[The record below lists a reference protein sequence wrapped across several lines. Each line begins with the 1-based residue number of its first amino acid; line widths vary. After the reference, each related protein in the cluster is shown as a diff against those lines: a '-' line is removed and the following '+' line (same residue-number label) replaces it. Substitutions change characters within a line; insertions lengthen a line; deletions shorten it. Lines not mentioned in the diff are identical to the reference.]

1 MARHKRVYQ
10 VAKEH
15 RISSEVLMGI
25 LPKLGI
31 EVKNHLD
38 KIEDEDLDRV
48 SEWFEKYPD
57 GEPPADSGESA
68 VAEAPAA
75 EPSAAEPAE
84 KPEAEPKKTDEKKS
98 TEPAPHPVMPPPEV
112 VTTQVFMPPVETTP
126 PPPPPPKPVAPKQQK
141 PVEKPAAEEAGKGEE
156 LRQTP
161 KRTDAQ
167 IERTAKTEKT
177 DRTEKTEKPK
187 RAKRDERPERAPERR
202 RDEDTRDPEV
212 EEFTGRKIVRGRATT
227 DTADTQGA
235 GAGGRRRR
243 TKRKKKPVASQE
255 EIQKNVQ
262 KTLTEMGRGRTRR
275 TYDRRSTHEEEAEV
289 QEERNVIRVTEFISV
304 SELADLM
311 DVKAN
316 EVIAACLKLG
326 LMVSLNQRLDW
337 DTITV
342 IADEFNFEVEQMEE
356 KEAEEVIE
364 EEDLPED
371 LEPRHPVVTVMGHVD
386 HGKTSLLDYIRK
398 TNVIGDE
405 SGGITQHIGAYEVET
420 ANGRVTF
427 LDTPG
432 HEAFTAMRARGA
444 QVTDVVVLVIA
455 ADDSVMPQTIEAINH
470 ARAANVPIF
479 IAINKVDLPAA
490 NPAKIKQ
497 QLTEHNV
504 IVEEFGGKSQ
514 AVEISA
520 KTGQGVSEL
529 LEMLAL
535 ETELLDLK
543 ANPNK
548 PARGVV
554 VEARLDKGRGPVA
567 TVLVESGTLRVGDP
581 FLAGMH
587 SGRVRAMMDERGN
600 RIEAAGPSKPVQVL
614 GLDDVPTAG
623 DTFLV
628 YEDEREARD
637 IAQYRQQLKR
647 EQDYN
652 RTKKISL
659 RNISERISDGELKTL
674 PVIVKGDV
682 DGSVEALS
690 DELGKLSNAEVAVEV
705 IHRGVGAITE
715 SDVLLA
721 SASQAII
728 IGFHVRPD
736 SRARELAEQ
745 EHVEIHLY
753 QVIYEA
759 IEDLKASLSGLLEAK
774 VTEKIAGEAEVRQL
788 FKVPRVG
795 TVAGCMVR
803 SGTIRRTD
811 KIRVIRDGQV
821 VYEGNIGTL
830 RRVKDDV
837 REVSSGYE
845 CGIWVEHF
853 NDVKVGDMLE
863 TYTLIEE
870 ARTFEE
876 AVTA

>member
-1 MARHKRVYQ
+1 MARHTRVYQ

-25 LPKLGI
+25 LPDLGI

-38 KIEDEDLDRV
+38 KLEDEELDRV
-48 SEWFEKYPD
+48 AEWFAKYPD
-57 GEPPADSGESA
+57 GEAPSDTGESA
-68 VAEAPAA
+68 AEEAPTA
-75 EPSAAEPAE
+75 EPSAASTDAE
-84 KPEAEPKKTDEKKS
+84 TPEADIKPEKTEEKKQA
-98 TEPAPHPVMPPPEV
+98 EPAPHPVMPPPEV

-126 PPPPPPKPVAPKQQK
+126 PPPPPPKPAARQQPKQ
-141 PVEKPAAEEAGKGEE
+141 VEKKPAVEEAAKGDE

-161 KRTDAQ
+161 KRTETQ
-167 IERTAKTEKT
+167 VERTSKPEKTEKT
-177 DRTEKTEKPK
+177 DKPDKAK
-187 RAKRDERPERAPERR
+187 RSKRDERPERAPERR
-202 RDEDTRDPEV
+202 REEGTRDPEV
-212 EEFTGRKIVRGRATT
+212 EEISGRKIVRGHATT
-227 DTADTQGA
+227 DRVDPQGA
-235 GAGGRRRR
+235 AGAGRRRR

-275 TYDRRSTHEEEAEV
+275 TYDRRGSHEEEEI
-289 QEERNVIRVTEFISV
+289 QEERNVVRVTEFVSV
-304 SELADLM
+304 SEFADLM

-337 DTITV
+337 DTILV
-342 IADEFNFEVEQMEE
+342 IADEFDFEVEQMEE
-356 KEAEEVIE
+356 KEVEEVVE
-364 EEDLPED
+364 EEDRPED
-371 LEPRHPVVTVMGHVD
+371 LLPRHPVVTVMGHVD

-398 TNVIGDE
+398 TNVIGGE

-455 ADDSVMPQTIEAINH
+455 ADDAVMPQTVEAINH
-470 ARAANVPIF
+470 ARAANVPLF
-479 IAINKVDLPAA
+479 VAINKVDLPAA

-497 QLTEHNV
+497 QLTEYNV
-504 IVEEFGGKSQ
+504 VVEEFGGKSQ

-520 KTGQGVSEL
+520 KTGQGINEL

-567 TVLVESGTLRVGDP
+567 TVLVESGTLRIGDP

-587 SGRVRAMMDERGN
+587 AGRVRAMLDERGN
-600 RIEAAGPSKPVQVL
+600 RIEEAGPSKPVQVL
-614 GLDDVPTAG
+614 GLGDVPTAG
-623 DTFLV
+623 DSLLV
-628 YEDEREARD
+628 YHDEREARD

-682 DGSVEALS
+682 DGSV
-690 DELGKLSNAEVAVEV
+690 
-705 IHRGVGAITE
+705 
-715 SDVLLA
+715 
-721 SASQAII
+721 
-728 IGFHVRPD
+728 
-736 SRARELAEQ
+736 
-745 EHVEIHLY
+745 
-753 QVIYEA
+753 
-759 IEDLKASLSGLLEAK
+759 
-774 VTEKIAGEAEVRQL
+774 
-788 FKVPRVG
+788 
-795 TVAGCMVR
+795 
-803 SGTIRRTD
+803 
-811 KIRVIRDGQV
+811 
-821 VYEGNIGTL
+821 
-830 RRVKDDV
+830 
-837 REVSSGYE
+837 
-845 CGIWVEHF
+845 
-853 NDVKVGDMLE
+853 
-863 TYTLIEE
+863 
-870 ARTFEE
+870 
-876 AVTA
+876 

>member
-1 MARHKRVYQ
+1 MAKHTRVYQ
-10 VAKEH
+10 AAKEH

-25 LPKLGI
+25 LPQLGI
-31 EVKNHLD
+31 EVKGHLD
-38 KIEDEDLDRV
+38 KLSEEEFERV
-48 SEWFEKYPD
+48 AEWFEKYPD
-57 GEPPADSGESA
+57 GTPPPEEAKSALEDAATAETPAPDASTPEPDA
-68 VAEAPAA
+68 APA
-75 EPSAAEPAE
+75 
-84 KPEAEPKKTDEKKS
+84 KPDVT
-98 TEPAPHPVMPPPEV
+98 APRQPVMPPPEV
-112 VTTQVFMPPVETTP
+112 TTSQVFMPPVETTP
-126 PPPPPPKPVAPKQQK
+126 PPPPPPTPVAPMA
-141 PVEKPAAEEAGKGEE
+141 EKPAGTPSVEETPKTEE

-161 KRTDAQ
+161 QRPDATP
-167 IERTAKTEKT
+167 ERPAREKKPQTAEKA
-177 DRTEKTEKPK
+177 EKPK
-187 RAKRDERPERAPERR
+187 RARREERPERTVERR
-202 RDEDTRDPEV
+202 REDVTRDPEV
-212 EEFTGRKIVRGRATT
+212 EEATGRRIVHGRATA
-227 DTADTQGA
+227 DLIDTQSGGDA
-235 GAGGRRRR
+235 GRRRR
-243 TKRKKKPVASQE
+243 TKRKKKPAASQE

-262 KTLTEMGRGRTRR
+262 KTLTEMGRGRVRR
-275 TYDRRSTHEEEAEV
+275 TYDRRSPREEEEV
-289 QEERNVIRVTEFISV
+289 QEETNVLRVTEFISV

-311 DVKAN
+311 DVKPA

-337 DTITV
+337 DTILI
-342 IADEFNFEVEQMEE
+342 IADEYDFVVEQMED
-356 KEAEEVIE
+356 KEIDEIPEI
-364 EEDLPED
+364 EDLPED
-371 LEPRHPVVTVMGHVD
+371 LKPRPPVVTVMGHVD
-386 HGKTSLLDYIRK
+386 HGKTSLLDYIRNA
-398 TNVIGDE
+398 NVIGGE

-444 QVTDVVVLVIA
+444 QITDVVVLVIA
-455 ADDSVMPQTIEAINH
+455 ADDAVMPQTIEAINH
-470 ARAANVPIF
+470 ARAANVSLF

-490 NPAKIKQ
+490 NPDKIKQ
-497 QLTEHNV
+497 QLTEQN
-504 IVEEFGGKSQ
+504 IIIEEYGGKTQ

-520 KTGQGVSEL
+520 KTGQGVNEL
-529 LEMLAL
+529 LELLAL

-543 ANPNK
+543 ANPDRD
-548 PARGVV
+548 ARGTV

-567 TVLVESGTLRVGDP
+567 TVLVEAGTLRVGDP

-587 SGRVRAMMDERGN
+587 AGRVRAMLDERGN
-600 RIEAAGPSKPVQVL
+600 RVEAAGPSKPVQVL
-614 GLDDVPTAG
+614 GFDDVPTAG
-623 DTFLV
+623 DTFVV
-628 YEDEREARD
+628 YEDEREARS

-647 EQDYN
+647 EQDYS

-659 RNISERISDGELKTL
+659 RTISERISEGGLKTL

-690 DELGKLSNAEVAVEV
+690 DELGKLSNPEVAVEV

-715 SDVLLA
+715 GDVLLA
-721 SASQAII
+721 SASHALIV
-728 IGFHVRPD
+728 GFHVRPD

-745 EHVEIHLY
+745 EQVEIHLY

-759 IEDLKASLSGLLEAK
+759 IEELKASLSGLLDAK
-774 VTEKIAGEAEVRQL
+774 ITEKIAGEAEVRQL

-821 VYEGNIGTL
+821 VYDGNIGTL
-830 RRVKDDV
+830 RRIKDDV
-837 REVSSGYE
+837 REVASGYE
-845 CGIWVEHF
+845 CGIWVENF
-853 NDVKVGDMLE
+853 NDVKVGDILE

-876 AVTA
+876 VAAT